1 MATWQNTGITILRTM
16 LNDSGCN
23 NTYTDKRLEEL
34 LITSA
39 YFLPVLVNFA
49 TEYSI
54 NVETKVI
61 TPDPIDSDDGS
72 EFINF
77 MVLKAACIA
86 DEGAFRNAALL
97 QGVTARLGPATIQTS
112 AYGTELKELLSK
124 GPCGVFDSLVHK
136 YNFSYDGRGII
147 RAILS
152 PFVSNDYDPN
162 TSDVGSYLNLERDR
176 N

>member
-1 MATWQNTGITILRTM
+1 M
-16 LNDSGCN
+16 LNDSGCT

-39 YFLPVLVNFA
+39 YFLPLQVNFI
-49 TEYSI
+49 TDYSI
-54 NVETKVI
+54 NVETKTI
-61 TPDPIDSDDGS
+61 TPDPISNEQDGR

-77 MVLKAACIA
+77 MVLKSACLT
-86 DEGAFRNAALL
+86 DESAFRNAALL

-112 AYGTELKELLSK
+112 SYGVELKELLSK
-124 GPCGVFDSLVHK
+124 GPCGVLDDLIQK
-136 YNFSYDGRGII
+136 YNFTYEGKGII

-152 PFVSNDYDPN
+152 PFVGNDYDPN
-162 TSDVGSYLNLERDR
+162 TADVGSYLNLLRDR